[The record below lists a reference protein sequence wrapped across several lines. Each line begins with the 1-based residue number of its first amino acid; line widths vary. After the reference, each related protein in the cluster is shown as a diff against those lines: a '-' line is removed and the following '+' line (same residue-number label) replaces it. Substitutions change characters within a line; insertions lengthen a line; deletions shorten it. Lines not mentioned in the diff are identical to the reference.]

1 LKINKDLGKTDLLR
15 NIITNPPQ
23 TPFKN
28 YSGLAAANFKA
39 NFKNIGRE
47 IIKKNKK

>member
-15 NIITNPPQ
+15 NIITN
-23 TPFKN
+23 PFKN